1 MTAVSKNVCFD
12 MLDIIVNKYN
22 KTVHRSI
29 NMKPVDVTSD
39 SYAEYKE
46 DFNVTKPKFKVGD
59 PVRISKHKN
68 IFAKGYTQNCSEQ
81 VFVVSKIKN
90 TVLWTYVISDLN
102 GEKIAGSF

>member
-39 SYAEYKE
+39 FYAEYKE

>member
-12 MLDIIVNKYN
+12 MLDNIVNKYN
-22 KTVHRSI
+22 NTVHRSI
-29 NMKPVDVTSD
+29 NMKPIDVTSD

-46 DFNVTKPKFKVGD
+46 NFNATKPKFKVGD
-59 PVRISKHKN
+59 PGTISKHKN
-68 IFAKGYTQNCSEQ
+68 IFAIGYAQNWTEH

-90 TVLWTYVISDLN
+90 TVLWTYAISDLN